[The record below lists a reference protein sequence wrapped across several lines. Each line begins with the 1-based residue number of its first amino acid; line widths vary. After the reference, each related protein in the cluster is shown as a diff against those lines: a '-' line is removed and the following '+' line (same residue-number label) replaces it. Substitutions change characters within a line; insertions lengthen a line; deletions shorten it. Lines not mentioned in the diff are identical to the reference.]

1 MALKVWSLLLAG
13 ILFMIMV
20 SAFIAGFLSILNFA
34 LLLCVIMILLVTYI
48 SLSRQDPLTKVP
60 TPLEL
65 EKMKRKKQEEKSPFH
80 KLKRK
85 S

>member
-13 ILFMIMV
+13 TLFMIMV
-20 SAFIAGFLSILNFA
+20 VAFIAGFLSILNFA

-65 EKMKRKKQEEKSPFH
+65 EKMKRKKQEEKSPFQ